1 MAEADI
7 SDIVARLKTIIA
19 DQLEVNLVA
28 EEIDEQDSFF
38 EGGMGIDSVAVVEL
52 IVITEGLFGVEFA
65 DEDLVPEWF
74 RSLRAFAE
82 LVAKRRDPARALAAT
97 LDD

>member
-1 MAEADI
+1 MGEGDI
-7 SDIVARLKTIIA
+7 PEIVAQLKAIIA

-28 EEIDEQDSFF
+28 DEIDEQDSFF

-52 IVITEGLFGVEFA
+52 IVITEDHFGVEFA

-82 LVAKRRDPARALAAT
+82 LVAIRWNPEPARPAT
-97 LDD
+97 RDD

>member
-1 MAEADI
+1 MGEGDI
-7 SDIVARLKTIIA
+7 PDIVAQLKAIIA

-28 EEIDEQDSFF
+28 DEIDEQDSFF

-52 IVITEGLFGVEFA
+52 IVITEDHFGVEFV

-82 LVAKRRDPARALAAT
+82 LVALRRNPGPARPAT
-97 LDD
+97 RDD

>member
-1 MAEADI
+1 MGEGDI
-7 SDIVARLKTIIA
+7 PDIVARLKSIIA

-28 EEIDEQDSFF
+28 DEIDEHDSFF

-52 IVITEGLFGVEFA
+52 IVITEEQFGVEFA

-74 RSLRAFAE
+74 RSLRTFAK
-82 LVAKRRDPARALAAT
+82 LVAMRRDPRPARIAT
-97 LDD
+97 PGD